1 MKNSCILFLLLIGVD
16 VAGITLANAE
26 GLNFTDFS
34 MPSIA
39 RTGYGKGGRILRA
52 IISTKGCFA
61 MFMSM
66 LGRIGA

>member
-26 GLNFTDFS
+26 GLDFKIFLCHLLRVLG
-34 MPSIA
+34 ME
-39 RTGYGKGGRILRA
+39 KGGRILRA